1 MTRLFNIGS
10 NIINLG
16 IGVRTLFVS
25 NSHHNDSQ
33 LLTYSASINEHQ
45 NKADDDEYEQ
55 KNNEVQTV
63 MLLSSLFMG
72 GGFQIISGS
81 HSNTIIFTLSLSLSI
96 SFLFLSVLFGLATIH
111 KMAKFM
117 AGRARERNRQLRNI
131 RQELIQ
137 GTTPPC
143 VQILTTNPR
152 VLHNGILIETFH
164 DWFVY
169 KCEVLCFMHLIF
181 FKLGSV
187 SLMITMIS
195 IIKNIFIIPMV
206 CSILI
211 FFILEWKE
219 RSELRIEWDLP
230 V

>member
-1 MTRLFNIGS
+1 MARFLNIGS

-16 IGVRTLFVS
+16 LGIRSVFVTD
-25 NSHHNDSQ
+25 NHHNDSQ

-81 HSNTIIFTLSLSLSI
+81 HSNTIIFTVSLSSAI
-96 SFLFLSVLFGLATIH
+96 SLLFLSVLFGLATIH

-131 RQELIQ
+131 RQELMH
-137 GTTPPC
+137 GVTPPC
-143 VQILTTNPR
+143 VKILTTNPR
-152 VLHNGILIETFH
+152 VVHNGILIETFH

-181 FKLGSV
+181 FKIGSV

-195 IIKNIFIIPMV
+195 IISNIFIIPMV
-206 CSILI
+206 SSIII
-211 FFILEWKE
+211 FFVLEWKE
-219 RSELRIEWDLP
+219 RNEVRIEWDLP

>member
-1 MTRLFNIGS
+1 MSRLLSIGS

-16 IGVRTLFVS
+16 IGIRSVFVTDT
-25 NSHHNDSQ
+25 HHNDSQ
-33 LLTYSASINEHQ
+33 LLTYAASINEHQ

-72 GGFQIISGS
+72 GGFQIISGGKS
-81 HSNTIIFTLSLSLSI
+81 STLLFTLSLSLAI

-131 RQELIQ
+131 RQELMQ
-137 GTTPPC
+137 GITPPS

-152 VLHNGILIETFH
+152 VIHNGTFIETFH

-169 KCEVLCFMHLIF
+169 KCELLCIIHLLF
-181 FKLGSV
+181 FKIGSV

-195 IIKNIFIIPMV
+195 IISNLLMIPMIA
-206 CSILI
+206 SIII
-211 FFILEWKE
+211 FFVLEWKE
-219 RSELRIEWDLP
+219 RSEVQIEWDLP
-230 V
+230 I

>member
-1 MTRLFNIGS
+1 MSRFINLGS

-16 IGVRTLFVS
+16 LGVRTLFIS

-33 LLTYSASINEHQ
+33 RLTYSASINEHQ

-72 GGFQIISGS
+72 GGFQIISGDQ
-81 HSNTIIFTLSLSLSI
+81 HKTILFTLSLTLAI

-131 RQELIQ
+131 RQELMQ
-137 GTTPPC
+137 GVTPPC

-152 VLHNGILIETFH
+152 VVHNGILIETFH

-169 KCEVLCFMHLIF
+169 KCDVLCFMHLIF

-195 IIKNIFIIPMV
+195 IITNIFIIPMIS
-206 CSILI
+206 SIII
-211 FFILEWKE
+211 FFVLEWKE
-219 RSELRIEWDLP
+219 RNEVTIEWDLP

>member
-1 MTRLFNIGS
+1 MSRLINLGS

-25 NSHHNDSQ
+25 NAHHNDSQ

-72 GGFQIISGS
+72 GGFQIISGN
-81 HSNTIIFTLSLSLSI
+81 HFKTIIFTLSLSLGI

-111 KMAKFM
+111 RMAKFM

-131 RQELIQ
+131 RQDLMQ
-137 GTTPPC
+137 GITPPT

-152 VLHNGILIETFH
+152 VIHNGILIETFH

-169 KCEVLCFMHLIF
+169 KCDVLCFMHLIF

-195 IIKNIFIIPMV
+195 IITNIFIIPMV
-206 CSILI
+206 SSIII

-219 RSELRIEWDLP
+219 RSEVRIEWDLP

>member
-1 MTRLFNIGS
+1 MSRFINLGS

-16 IGVRTLFVS
+16 LGVRTLFVS
-25 NSHHNDSQ
+25 NTHHNDSQ
-33 LLTYSASINEHQ
+33 LLTYAASINEHQ

-81 HSNTIIFTLSLSLSI
+81 HSKTILFTVSLSLAI

-131 RQELIQ
+131 RQELMQ
-137 GTTPPC
+137 GVTPPC

-152 VLHNGILIETFH
+152 VIHNGILIETFH

-169 KCEVLCFMHLIF
+169 KCDVLCFMHLIF

-187 SLMITMIS
+187 SIMITMIS
-195 IIKNIFIIPMV
+195 IITNIFVIPMV
-206 CSILI
+206 SSIII
-211 FFILEWKE
+211 FFVLEWKE
-219 RSELRIEWDLP
+219 RSEVRIEWDLP

>member
-1 MTRLFNIGS
+1 MTRFINLSS

-16 IGVRTLFVS
+16 LGVRTLFVS
-25 NSHHNDSQ
+25 NIQHNDSQ
-33 LLTYSASINEHQ
+33 RLTYSASINEHQ

-72 GGFQIISGS
+72 GGFQIISGG
-81 HSNTIIFTLSLSLSI
+81 HSDTIIFTLSLSLAI

-117 AGRARERNRQLRNI
+117 AGRARERNQQLRNI
-131 RQELIQ
+131 RQELMQ
-137 GTTPPC
+137 GITPPC

-152 VLHNGILIETFH
+152 VIHNGILIETFH

-181 FKLGSV
+181 FKLGSM

-195 IIKNIFIIPMV
+195 IITNIFIIPMV
-206 CSILI
+206 ISIII
-211 FFILEWKE
+211 FFVLEWKE
-219 RSELRIEWDLP
+219 RSEVRIEWDLP